1 MGGRETAK
9 RSSGLFWR
17 RIRGVFAPRKRITAR
32 AHGNDVIPRGN
43 VTSVLRAPRDTNEAQ
58 PRVWR
63 YRCDA
68 RAFMC
73 MWTQRVQCDRD
84 IFTVR
89 HPVLC
94 VVRPT
99 TSTWRQTQSY
109 SGPWRDGST
118 PILRSPDETWV
129 DRSWMRFRG
138 TVFAWKIV
146 SGYIG
151 RFWKLGQGNLYRTF
165 LKRDGIEKSYRW
177 YFIQNVFEYI
187 ILFNVSNLLNIFAF
201 YLRIIMWYFS

>member
-32 AHGNDVIPRGN
+32 AHGNDVTLP
-43 VTSVLRAPRDTNEAQ
+43 VETLRACCARLAILTRRSHAYGGIGVMRAHRRACAYNV
-58 PRVWR
+58 RVG
-63 YRCDA
+63 YYA
-68 RAFMC
+68 RASIC
-73 MWTQRVQCDRD
+73 MWTQRVRCDRD

-99 TSTWRQTQSY
+99 TSTWRQTESY

-129 DRSWMRFRG
+129 DRSWMRFQRHRFCLENSFG
-138 TVFAWKIV
+138 IDRQV
-146 SGYIG
+146 SGNWDRGELI
-151 RFWKLGQGNLYRTF
+151 
-165 LKRDGIEKSYRW
+165 
-177 YFIQNVFEYI
+177 
-187 ILFNVSNLLNIFAF
+187 
-201 YLRIIMWYFS
+201 

>member
-1 MGGRETAK
+1 MRAHWCACAYNVRVGYN
-9 RSSGLFWR
+9 
-17 RIRGVFAPRKRITAR
+17 AR
-32 AHGNDVIPRGN
+32 ASI
-43 VTSVLRAPRDTNEAQ
+43 
-58 PRVWR
+58 
-63 YRCDA
+63 
-68 RAFMC
+68 C

-99 TSTWRQTQSY
+99 TSTWRQTESY

-146 SGYIG
+146 SGYTG
-151 RFWKLGQGNLYRTF
+151 RFWKLGQGNLYKTF

-187 ILFNVSNLLNIFAF
+187 IFLLICLLF
-201 YLRIIMWYFS
+201 

>member
-1 MGGRETAK
+1 MRAHWCACAYNVRVGYN
-9 RSSGLFWR
+9 
-17 RIRGVFAPRKRITAR
+17 AR
-32 AHGNDVIPRGN
+32 ASI
-43 VTSVLRAPRDTNEAQ
+43 
-58 PRVWR
+58 
-63 YRCDA
+63 
-68 RAFMC
+68 C
-73 MWTQRVQCDRD
+73 MRTQRVQCDRD

-99 TSTWRQTQSY
+99 TSTWRQTESY

-146 SGYIG
+146 SGYTG
-151 RFWKLGQGNLYRTF
+151 RFWKLGQGNLYKTF

-187 ILFNVSNLLNIFAF
+187 IFLLMCLLF
-201 YLRIIMWYFS
+201 